1 MNPKHRPAARVDA
14 LQLEGAFAVLQKA
27 RLLEAEGKNIIHLEI
42 GEPDF
47 ETPAH
52 VVEAGIEALRNNWTH
67 YSPTLGYEDF
77 RRVIAEHVSAT
88 RGVPVD
94 WKETCVVPGGKP
106 MLFFPVMA
114 LVEPGDEVIVPNP
127 GFPAYASAVRFAG
140 ATPVSIPL
148 IEANDFSF
156 DMKRLRQSISAK
168 TKLLI
173 LNSPANPTGGTIP
186 PDDIHE
192 IARLAIE
199 YDFFVLSDEIYSRM
213 YFDDPPRS
221 VFSEPGMKERTILFD
236 GFSKT
241 YAMTGWRL
249 GYGVMPEWLIAA
261 MNKLLVNSVSCSAS
275 MTQRA
280 GIAALTGDQAPVDRM
295 MEEFRR
301 RRDLFIAMLN
311 DIPGVHCRLPSGAF
325 YAFPNITGTGL
336 SSQVLADR
344 LLHEAGVAC
353 LPGTA
358 FGEFGEGYLR
368 FSYANSLENLE
379 EAVRRFRKLILSQ

>member
-1 MNPKHRPAARVDA
+1 
-14 LQLEGAFAVLQKA
+14 
-27 RLLEAEGKNIIHLEI
+27 
-42 GEPDF
+42 
-47 ETPAH
+47 
-52 VVEAGIEALRNNWTH
+52 
-67 YSPTLGYEDF
+67 
-77 RRVIAEHVSAT
+77 
-88 RGVPVD
+88 
-94 WKETCVVPGGKP
+94 

-325 YAFPNITGTGL
+325 YAFPNITGTGF

-379 EAVRRFRKLILSQ
+379 EAVRRFRKLILTQ